1 MSIFHDFFSFFLV
14 QCSSTEFTCA
24 DGRKCIP
31 SSYKCD
37 DDNDCGD
44 NSDERNC
51 PGKISVLASLAQM
64 AQKQKSSAT
73 KSPSMQGWVFRLG
86 FQSSC
91 FNLLFLS
98 VLLLDRIR
106 EETINYQ
113 EVLTA
118 ETIQGRNLCKDG
130 DYSRKH
136 GRLYAKNSTYT
147 QKFK

>member
-1 MSIFHDFFSFFLV
+1 MSIFHYFFSFFLV
-14 QCSSTEFTCA
+14 QCEFTCA
-24 DGRKCIP
+24 NHRKCIR
-31 SSYKCD
+31 SSWTCD
-37 DDNDCGD
+37 GDDDCGD

-118 ETIQGRNLCKDG
+118 ETIQGRNLFKDG

-136 GRLYAKNSTYT
+136 GSLYAKKLNLHTKI
-147 QKFK
+147 QVI